1 MGLAPSE
8 RASKII
14 SVNFRDHSFDEL
26 GPEIS
31 WVKGGP
37 GTQSGGWGLGQSG
50 APLSP
55 GGECFAPLGPEI
67 SQVKGG
73 PGLQSGGWGPGQSGA
88 PCRPGGECF
97 APLAQAVT
105 RHSV

>member
-14 SVNFRDHSFDEL
+14 RVHPRDHSFDEL

-37 GTQSGGWGLGQSG
+37 GEQTGGWGLGQSG

-55 GGECFAPLGPEI
+55 GGECFAPHRTTFQKVSKI
-67 SQVKGG
+67 AKN
-73 PGLQSGGWGPGQSGA
+73 
-88 PCRPGGECF
+88 
-97 APLAQAVT
+97 
-105 RHSV
+105 

>member
-14 SVNFRDHSFDEL
+14 RVDLRDHSFDEL

-37 GTQSGGWGLGQSG
+37 G
-50 APLSP
+50 
-55 GGECFAPLGPEI
+55 
-67 SQVKGG
+67 
-73 PGLQSGGWGPGQSGA
+73 LQSGGWGPGQSGV
-88 PCRPGGECF
+88 PWSPGGECF
-97 APLAQAVT
+97 APNVT
-105 RHSV
+105 KILKNQVF

>member
-14 SVNFRDHSFDEL
+14 RVDPRDHSFDEL

-31 WVKGGP
+31 W
-37 GTQSGGWGLGQSG
+37 
-50 APLSP
+50 
-55 GGECFAPLGPEI
+55 
-67 SQVKGG
+67 VKGG

-88 PCRPGGECF
+88 PCRPGGEYF
-97 APLAQAVT
+97 EPLAPSEKAS
-105 RHSV
+105 RIIIMHFRDHSFDELGPEISEVKGGPCPHSGR